1 MTWNSRLDV
10 VEALEAAGWTA
21 DAVRPLEIL
30 RHRGGAT
37 WAVWNDSGDCGLD
50 TPGGGTVEF
59 PGDVADHIVTAACM
73 AAAAGAV
80 VLPAGAISEDKSP
93 ALCQQNRRGDQR
105 VMQPHFYKPGEDG
118 VLRCVFCN
126 TPTFWGGEPAAAYR
140 TPDGRVWTKAAE
152 TTEQG
157 HALYEVP
164 FVNTQYTAMAL
175 ETMYAEQGDIEPVDR
190 AEAPPYVLNSRSVN
204 QSPATAVK
212 HIPDGDGRTI
222 CPGQFR
228 GTKPLPQEK
237 AAEYA
242 LCNGCRKALLARY
255 EAAEHA
261 EA

>member
-21 DAVRPLEIL
+21 DAERPLEIL
-30 RHRGGAT
+30 RHPGGAT

-80 VLPAGAISEDKSP
+80 VLPAGAIPEDKSP
-93 ALCQQNRRGDQR
+93 ALCQQNRRGDAR
-105 VMQPHFYKPGEDG
+105 KPEPHFYKPGEDG
-118 VLRCVFCN
+118 VLRCVFCSA
-126 TPTFWGGEPAAAYR
+126 PAHWGGELAPAYR
-140 TPDGRVWTKAAE
+140 TPDNRVWTLAAE
-152 TTEQG
+152 SNKEG
-157 HALYEVP
+157 VALYEAP
-164 FVNTQYTAMAL
+164 FVETRYTAFVL
-175 ETMYAEQGDIEPVDR
+175 ETMYIGQGGIERVDEP
-190 AEAPPYVLNSRSVN
+190 EAPPYVLNSMSVN
-204 QSPATAVK
+204 QSPQTAVK

-261 EA
+261 DA